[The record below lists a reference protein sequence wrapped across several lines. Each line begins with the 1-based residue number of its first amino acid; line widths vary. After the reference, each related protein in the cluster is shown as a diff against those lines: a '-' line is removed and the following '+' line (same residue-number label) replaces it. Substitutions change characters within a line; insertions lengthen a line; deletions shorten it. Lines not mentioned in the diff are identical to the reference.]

1 MAVNG
6 NIPAIQLINS
16 NGAPI
21 VGAVLKVYDA
31 GTTNYKSIYSD
42 DGLAVALSNPL
53 TGANAS
59 NASGFFPVFYMA
71 SGTYKLRAETS
82 GGTLIWEYDDLD
94 TGLSAGAGA
103 LPIASGGTGATTAAA
118 ARAALDVPSNSEL
131 AALSAQISDFTS
143 SLTNTIGFPQGR
155 LTPTSNT
162 PIITTGVAAGTAVY
176 YTPYVGNT
184 VPIYDGTQFN
194 PATFAELTLTLA
206 SQHTGNALF
215 DVFAINDSGT
225 IRLVTGPAW
234 TTATAGSGARGSGA
248 GTTELTRVNGLL
260 VNANAMATARNGS
273 STYSVAQYRGTYL
286 GSLFI
291 DATDGQIS
299 CLTAFGQSRKWSIW
313 NYYNRVPI
321 VLQAGDA
328 TSSWTYGTA
337 TIRAA
342 NGSSNN
348 VATAFCGVAEEFI
361 KIELTQR
368 AAFAMNTTFGST
380 GIGVNSTTAYS
391 GKNSSIGGDNAG
403 GTQEVPEFN
412 TIAKHLIAPGI
423 GINNLYALEKG
434 TGTGNVTFYGGN
446 DDMLLTVEWRG

>member
-6 NIPAIQLINS
+6 NIPAIQLIDS

-42 DGLAVALSNPL
+42 DGLSVALANPL

-94 TGLSAGAGA
+94 TGLASGAGA
-103 LPIASGGTGATTAAA
+103 LPIGSGGTGATTAAA

-131 AALSAQISDFTS
+131 AALSAEISDFTS

-162 PIITTGVAAGTAVY
+162 PIITTGVTAGTAVY

-194 PATFAELTLTLA
+194 PETFAELTLTLA
-206 SQHTGNALF
+206 SQHTGSAIF

-248 GTTELTRVNGLL
+248 GTTEITRVNGLL

-291 DATDGQIS
+291 DATDGQIT
-299 CLTAFGQSRKWSIW
+299 CHTAAGQSRKWSIS

-321 VLQAGDA
+321 SLVVFDSTA
-328 TSSWTYGTA
+328 SWDYSTA
-337 TIRAA
+337 TVRQSRAQTG
-342 NGSSNN
+342 NK
-348 VATAFCGVAEEFI
+348 ATVFSCMAEEEYHVSV
-361 KIELTQR
+361 KQV
-368 AAFAMNTTFGST
+368 
-380 GIGVNSTTAYS
+380 IGLINASSGASLGVGWNSTTAYS
-391 GKNSSIGGDNAG
+391 GMRGSYTVSGSSTSQFYPMLTAEYVNG
-403 GTQEVPEFN
+403 PS
-412 TIAKHLIAPGI
+412 L
-423 GINNLYALEKG
+423 GINEVNFLESGNG
-434 TGTGNVTFYGGN
+434 TATASFLGGQE
-446 DDMLLTVEWRG
+446 DMQMIVSWRG